1 MRFRTTA
8 LLLATGT
15 IGLTFAGSAFAE
27 CGAYGGYDPKP
38 PPPVN
43 VTVTA
48 PRMER
53 VPSGPYRLN
62 LPPERVAASQPVQL
76 ADLNLCTGAG
86 ATAAR
91 ERVRAAAGN
100 VCGQLAATFPYG
112 LPSDRSCYRDALA
125 NAQPK
130 TDFAIDE
137 ARGLR

>member
-1 MRFRTTA
+1 MRIRTTA

-15 IGLTFAGSAFAE
+15 IGLTFAGSAFAA

-38 PPPVN
+38 PAE

-48 PRMER
+48 PRLER
-53 VPSGPYRLN
+53 VPSGPYQLN
-62 LPPERVAASQPVQL
+62 LPPERVAASQPVHL

-86 ATAAR
+86 AAAAR
-91 ERVRAAAGN
+91 ERVRTAAGN
-100 VCGQLAATFPYG
+100 VCGQLAATFPHG

-130 TDFAIDE
+130 TDFVIDE